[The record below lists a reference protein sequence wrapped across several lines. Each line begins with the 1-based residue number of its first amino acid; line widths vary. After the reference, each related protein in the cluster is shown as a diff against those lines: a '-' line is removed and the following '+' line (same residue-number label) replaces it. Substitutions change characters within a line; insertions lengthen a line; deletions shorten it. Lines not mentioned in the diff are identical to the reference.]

1 MLDAFDT
8 AILNGRCDLFR
19 PTVFRTLWSQMDDA
33 TTPGR
38 IGFFDEVQRELT
50 RRDNDGPSD
59 RWGTHPHQNDVA
71 IAT

>member
-19 PTVFRTLWSQMDDA
+19 PTVFRTLWSQIEDA
-33 TTPGR
+33 TTSSR
-38 IGFFDEVQRELT
+38 IGFCDEVQRELT

>member
-1 MLDAFDT
+1 MLDSFDT
-8 AILNGRCDLFR
+8 AILNGRRDLFR
-19 PTVFRTLWSQMDDA
+19 PKVFRTLWSQMDDA

-38 IGFFDEVQRELT
+38 IGFFDEVQRELST
-50 RRDNDGPSD
+50 RDDDGPTD